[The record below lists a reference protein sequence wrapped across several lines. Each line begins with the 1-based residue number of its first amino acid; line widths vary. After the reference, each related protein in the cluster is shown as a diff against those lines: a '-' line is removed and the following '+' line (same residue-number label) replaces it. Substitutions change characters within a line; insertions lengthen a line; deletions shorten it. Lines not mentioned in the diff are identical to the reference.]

1 MPFIGIVIGGVLGLA
16 GLVVIVGGL
25 ITDHFTTRRP
35 Q

>member
-1 MPFIGIVIGGVLGLA
+1 MPFIGIVIGGALDFL